1 MNLPLSIILAP
12 GMTLKAKIVQ
22 GSNCESVVEA
32 EGDLESPPPIL
43 TTQAGVSQFEDEG
56 DKMRAK
62 GQHLWTYP
70 HQASAKESQIHFFL
84 CAPVPSIIGLSAFLS
99 CGCSKA
105 RPYTLMFVYSHV
117 PVINLCS

>member
-32 EGDLESPPPIL
+32 EGDLESPPTPIL
-43 TTQAGVSQFEDEG
+43 ITQAGVSQFEDEG

-84 CAPVPSIIGLSAFLS
+84 
-99 CGCSKA
+99 
-105 RPYTLMFVYSHV
+105 
-117 PVINLCS
+117 